1 MKENLI
7 YKIQKDK
14 HDKENLQNILK
25 EHKEIKFI
33 SLMAVDLAG
42 NVTDERIPIKIFLED
57 LEKFLYE
64 TAVQTDGSS
73 VDLPEISTIN
83 DAKVDMIVDRDC
95 DWFIDYNEDL
105 YDEETDLPIGTII
118 IPAFLQHKGK
128 LVDSRS
134 ILKEATAKTKEEIL
148 SLIIANSD
156 SFKKYNINPEDIEEI
171 SYTVAT
177 ELELWIKTP
186 YENAEIEEL
195 ATSQGMHEQYWNKIS
210 GTVRTALEECLI
222 TMEKYELEPEM
233 GHKEVG
239 GVKPQLG
246 ILGKYDHVM
255 EQIEI
260 DWKYSDPM
268 QAADNQIFVKELVRK
283 IFMKYGL
290 ETTFKAKPI
299 EKVAGSGMH
308 VHLGM
313 NAKKK
318 DKTRMNLF
326 NSYEDNF
333 LSSIGYGALMGILKN
348 YEVMNPF
355 ISSTDDALRRL
366 KPGYEAPVCI
376 VTSLGKEKNEPSRNR
391 SVLIDLVKDKENLF
405 ATRLELRSPNPS
417 SNLYITVAVSYLCML
432 DGIKYA
438 IRNNKTEEI
447 LLQEICKKQN
457 EYYGYLDR
465 DRVYRSEEDVFE
477 YYTKEEREKLF
488 GKSPRTVWENINNLN
503 NKEQLEVLKYGNI
516 LTDSII
522 KSFARTALKKWRLM
536 VCKRKIKEYFNEI
549 SLLKKKEST
558 DEKDNDD
565 WKLIDEKRR
574 YIYKTTDD
582 QESLFDKIYNA
593 FEKEE
598 WEKASDL
605 VIDLEESME
614 ELRGLYSKYNKN
626 IIV

>member
-7 YKIQKDK
+7 YKIKKDK
-14 HDKENLQNILK
+14 HNKESLQNILK

-33 SLMAVDLAG
+33 SLMAIDLSG

-57 LEKFLYE
+57 LEKFLYK

-73 VDLPEISTIN
+73 VDLPEIATIN
-83 DAKVDMIVDRDC
+83 DAKVDMIIDREC

-105 YDEETDLPIGTII
+105 FDEDTNLPVGTII
-118 IPAFLQHKGK
+118 IPAFLHHKGK
-128 LVDSRS
+128 AVDSRS
-134 ILKEATAKTKEEIL
+134 ILKEAMIKTKEEIL
-148 SLIIANSD
+148 NLIKTNRD
-156 SFKKYNINPEDIEEI
+156 SFKKYNIEVENIDEI

-177 ELELWIKTP
+177 ELEFWVKTP
-186 YENAEIEEL
+186 YENTEIEEL
-195 ATSQGMHEQYWNKIS
+195 ATSEGMHEQYWNKIS
-210 GTVRTALEECLI
+210 GTVRTAIEECLI

-246 ILGKYDHVM
+246 FLGKYDHVM

-260 DWKYSDPM
+260 DWKYSNPM
-268 QAADNQIFVKELVRK
+268 QAADNQIFVKELVKK

-313 NAKKK
+313 SVKKK
-318 DKTRMNLF
+318 DGKRINLF

-333 LSSIGYGALMGILKN
+333 LSCIGYGALMGILKN

-391 SVLIDLVKDKENLF
+391 SVLIGLVKDKENPF
-405 ATRLELRSPNPS
+405 ATRFEFRSPNPS
-417 SNLYITVAVSYLCML
+417 SNLYITIAVSYLCML
-432 DGIKYA
+432 DGIRYA
-438 IRNNKTEEI
+438 IKNNKTEQD
-447 LLQEICKKQN
+447 LYKEICKKQN
-457 EYYGYLDR
+457 EYYGYLDK
-465 DRVYRSEEDVFE
+465 DRIYRSEEDVFE

-503 NKEQLEVLKYGNI
+503 NKKQVEVLKNGNI
-516 LTDSII
+516 LTELMI
-522 KSFARTALKKWRLM
+522 KSFSKTALEKWRLM
-536 VCKRKIKEYFNEI
+536 ICKRKIKEYFNEI
-549 SLLKKKEST
+549 SLWKKKESK
-558 DEKDNDD
+558 DEKDNND
-565 WKLIDEKRR
+565 WQLIENKKR
-574 YIYKTTDD
+574 YIYKTIDS
-582 QESLFDKIYNA
+582 QESLFSKIYDA
-593 FEKEE
+593 FENDE

-605 VIDLEESME
+605 VIDLEEKME
-614 ELRGLYSKYNKN
+614 ELRTLYSKYSKN
-626 IIV
+626 IIE